1 MASGSALA
9 NPDVLNMTAFFMWAW
24 SLLPTPFSNTLLRVY
39 LYLRE
44 LPDRVLNQT
53 TRTVTAIVHSFQ
65 NDAYWFYC
73 VGSHYF
79 AHHDKSSVMRVHK
92 GKPQWLYTPHNTLFS
107 WVAPITHADSE
118 QTMRALVSAP
128 VVYKRLPVIG
138 ATLYHRTATEVFE
151 YDMSDWISGVRIMSP
166 ESSPTDIVPLL
177 VLVLGWGLT
186 HDICFE
192 GNLSNMQIVMMS
204 DTGEEKRFRV
214 VTQEEIEEGEVEW
227 SDDAIDAVDAVEQ
240 ENEEEEH
247 AQEESAS
254 DEESDAQSQQETQE
268 QEQVQ
273 EETQVE
279 TTLSTDSD
287 ESPAP
292 EHRRLPTHE
301 EDT

>member
-1 MASGSALA
+1 MASDSALA
-9 NPDVLNMTAFFMWAW
+9 NPHVLNMTAFFMWAW

-44 LPDRVLNQT
+44 LPDRILNQT
-53 TRTVTAIVHSFQ
+53 ARTMTAVVHSFQ
-65 NDAYWFYC
+65 NDAYWFYS
-73 VGSHYF
+73 VGNHYF

-166 ESSPTDIVPLL
+166 ESSPTDVVPLL

-192 GNLSNMQIVMMS
+192 GDLSNMQIVMMS

-214 VTQEEIEEGEVEW
+214 VTQEEIEEGEV
-227 SDDAIDAVDAVEQ
+227 DEQ
-240 ENEEEEH
+240 ESDEEEH

-254 DEESDAQSQQETQE
+254 DEESDTQS

-273 EETQVE
+273 EEAQVE

-292 EHRRLPTHE
+292 EHRHLPTPE